1 MFGFLIQVWF
11 VFVEMSPYLLLGISF
26 VAILDFF
33 VKKDFIS
40 RHAKTNNVASIIK
53 TAIFGIPLPLCSC
66 GVIPTSVYLK
76 KSGAS
81 KPSVVSFLISTPQTG
96 IDSIIAT
103 YGLLG
108 PIFAI
113 FRPIAA
119 FLMGILGGI
128 VSMWFSKSFPEEMNN
143 SKNEFNFES
152 IEINNPV
159 NNSIW
164 IRLKKSLRYAF
175 IEFIDDISMQFL
187 FGLLIAGAIAY
198 LVPDDFF
205 SSLFKGNELLA
216 MLSVIVFAIPMYVC
230 ATGSI
235 PIAMSL
241 MMKGFSPGVAYV
253 FLVAGPVTNAA
264 SLNILRKVLG
274 NKLLT
279 LYVLIIAFTS
289 IIFGYLLNWIF
300 ELTGVNPHTQMSHSH
315 IHNNNFTTLD
325 YIFATIFLILILS
338 SIYRKYFKKHKE
350 ETMDTTA
357 KTYKI
362 EGMTCNHC
370 VMNVEGAI
378 KGVKGVSEVK
388 VILNDGIAIVK
399 GEYNPE
405 EIKLA
410 VENIGY
416 KFVGEK

>member
-1 MFGFLIQVWF
+1 MFDFLAEVWF

-40 RHAKTNNVASIIK
+40 RQVNKNNIASIVK
-53 TAIFGIPLPLCSC
+53 TAIFGVPLPLCSC

-119 FLMGILGGI
+119 FAMGIFGGI
-128 VSMWFSKSFPEEMNN
+128 VTMWYSKNHLDERDN
-143 SKNEFNFES
+143 SKDEFNFES

-159 NNSIW
+159 NNTIS

-175 IEFIDDISMQFL
+175 IEFIDDISNQFL
-187 FGLLIAGAIAY
+187 FGLLIAGAISY
-198 LVPDDFF
+198 FVPDDF

-235 PIAMSL
+235 PIALSL
-241 MMKGFSPGVAYV
+241 MMKGLSPGVAYV

-274 NKLLT
+274 NKLLI
-279 LYVLIIAFTS
+279 LYVLTVASTS

-300 ELTGVNPHTQMSHSH
+300 EVTSVNPHTQMSHLHLHS
-315 IHNNNFTTLD
+315 NNFTTLD
-325 YIFATIFLILILS
+325 YIFATIFLILIVS
-338 SIYRKYFKKHKE
+338 SVCRKYFIKHKE
-350 ETMDTTA
+350 NTMETTA

-370 VMNVEGAI
+370 VMNVERAI
-378 KGVKGVSEVK
+378 KGVPGVSEVK
-388 VILNDGIAIVK
+388 VFLNDGIAIVK
-399 GEYNPE
+399 GEHKPE
-405 EIKLA
+405 EIKFAL
-410 VENIGY
+410 ENIGY
-416 KFVGEK
+416 KFAGEK

>member
-1 MFGFLIQVWF
+1 MFDFLAQVWF

-40 RHAKTNNVASIIK
+40 RQVNKNNIASIVK
-53 TAIFGIPLPLCSC
+53 TAIFGVPLPLCSC

-119 FLMGILGGI
+119 FAMGIFGGI
-128 VSMWFSKSFPEEMNN
+128 VTMWYSKNHFDKRNN
-143 SKNEFNFES
+143 SKDEFNFES

-159 NNSIW
+159 NNTIP

-175 IEFIDDISMQFL
+175 IEFIDDISNQFL
-187 FGLLIAGAIAY
+187 FGLLIAGAISY
-198 LVPDDFF
+198 FVPDDFF

-235 PIAMSL
+235 PIALSL
-241 MMKGFSPGVAYV
+241 MMKGLSPGVAYV

-274 NKLLT
+274 NKLLI
-279 LYVLIIAFTS
+279 LYVLTVAFTS

-300 ELTGVNPHTQMSHSH
+300 EVTSVNPHTQMSHLHLHS
-315 IHNNNFTTLD
+315 NNFTTLD
-325 YIFATIFLILILS
+325 YIFATIFLILIVS
-338 SIYRKYFKKHKE
+338 SVYRKYFIKHKE
-350 ETMDTTA
+350 NTMENTA

-370 VMNVEGAI
+370 VMNVERAI
-378 KGVKGVSEVK
+378 KGVQGVSEVK
-388 VILNDGIAIVK
+388 VFLNDGIAIVK
-399 GEYNPE
+399 GEHKPE
-405 EIKLA
+405 EIKFA

-416 KFVGEK
+416 KFAGEK